1 MIKKLS
7 GNKKKEINV
16 VEYNK
21 KRENRRSTRARES
34 GIVQRIKRHSRD
46 IEIQS
51 VSQNKE
57 ISKSNNDSLDS

>member
-16 VEYNK
+16 VENNTK
-21 KRENRRSTRARES
+21 KESKRATRARES

-46 IEIQS
+46 IEIQN
-51 VSQNKE
+51 VSQSKE
-57 ISKSNNDSLDS
+57 ISKSNNDSLGS